1 MGLHDLPQ
9 GGEGQD
15 DHHSTNFSDSPLVDY
30 STFLSLLLLLLLLL
44 VVVVVVVVVSV
55 ERSSVTCWEL
65 LAVLPQANSS
75 PSLND
80 CGYST
85 STSFHSLLTESKDAL
100 VASR

>member
-1 MGLHDLPQ
+1 VGLHDLPQ

-15 DHHSTNFSDSPLVDY
+15 DHHSQTFSDSPLVDY
-30 STFLSLLLLLLLLL
+30 STFLSLLLLLLLL